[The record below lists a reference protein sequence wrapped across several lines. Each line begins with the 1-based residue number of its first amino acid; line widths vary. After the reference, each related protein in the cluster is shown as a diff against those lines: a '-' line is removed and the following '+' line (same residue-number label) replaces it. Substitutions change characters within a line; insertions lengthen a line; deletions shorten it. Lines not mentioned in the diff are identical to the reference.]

1 MKSTTNQIFSTI
13 GYIGSGTMCSAI
25 ARIIAKVEPE
35 ASMVMSNR
43 THQKAVDLAKEFKNA
58 VAMTNA
64 EVAEKA
70 DLIFLGVKPQFMLEA
85 LTSCRE
91 ALKARTEKGE
101 RFVLVTM
108 AAGLTMQT
116 ISEMAGGDYPVIRM
130 MPNTPIAVGE
140 GVIQYC
146 SKDVERE
153 ELDEFERLLK
163 ESGTVDEL
171 PENLMDAAACV
182 SGCGPAFIYM
192 VIEALADGGVACG
205 LPRKKALMY
214 AAQMVEGAGK
224 LAKTSGKH
232 PGTLKDEVTSPGGTT
247 IQGVRTLEENA
258 VRGAFTDAVI
268 AAYEKTLKLKE
279 GR

>member
-1 MKSTTNQIFSTI
+1 MQAIFSSI

-35 ASMVMSNR
+35 IPMIMSNR
-43 THQKAVDLAKEFKNA
+43 THQKAVDLANEFLNA
-58 VAMTNA
+58 MAVSNA
-64 EVAEKA
+64 EAAEA
-70 DLIFLGVKPQFMLEA
+70 ELIFLGVKPQFMEEA
-85 LTSCRE
+85 LNSCKDV
-91 ALKARTEKGE
+91 LKARSEKGE

-116 ISEMAGGDYPVIRM
+116 ICEMAGGDYPVIRM

-146 SKDVERE
+146 SKDVTE
-153 ELDEFERLLK
+153 EEIGEFERLLK
-163 ESGTVDEL
+163 ESGTVDAL

-205 LPRKKALMY
+205 LPRQKALMY

-232 PGTLKDEVTSPGGTT
+232 PGKLKDEVTSPGGTT

-279 GR
+279 GK